1 MDVRAPRRGEAG
13 AIADLLN
20 AHSQALFGV
29 DALTAE
35 EIEHWFSMP
44 KIDPAN
50 GMRVAVGDGGVLLG
64 YADVDDGGADRTR
77 FWIDLRLRPGVPLE
91 AGDALLA
98 AMEQRAAERAAPGA
112 LLRGFQ
118 TGDDAETRGLY
129 ERRGYR
135 LFRLSLRMEALARGR
150 AGGSGA
156 GRRESAVRVARRE
169 ELPRVRDAVE
179 EAFADHWE
187 AEAEPFEQWEHF
199 AWDRTRTSRS
209 GSSRRT
215 ATRSPGR
222 PSAVHAIPA
231 TRDTGWVASLERPP
245 PMAPARTGER
255 SPPPL
260 VRASSDARG
269 RTGWR
274 LGVDAENTTGAVRVY
289 EGVGMHI
296 ARTINLFEKPLD

>member
-135 LFRLSLRMEALARGR
+135 LFRLSLRMEASLAGEP
-150 AGGSGA
+150 ADPVWPEGIT
-156 GRRESAVRVARRE
+156 VRVARRE

-187 AEAEPFEQWEHF
+187 AEAEPIEQWEHF
-199 AWDRTRTSRS
+199 AS
-209 GSSRRT
+209 GPNQDLSLWFIAEDGDEIAGASLCRPRD
-215 ATRSPGR
+215 PGD
-222 PSAVHAIPA
+222 P
-231 TRDTGWVASLERPP
+231 DTGWVATLGVRRPW
-245 PMAPARTGER
+245 RRRG
-255 SPPPL
+255 L
-260 VRASSDARG
+260 ASALLLHSFAELRRRG
-269 RTGWR
+269 RTRVG

-296 ARTINLFEKPLD
+296 ARTNNLFEKPLG